1 MQAAFRAL
9 ASSLHYL
16 RGAFIA
22 ISVPNNAP
30 FILLIRFIH
39 ANKVQAAFE
48 YAKSSLQIFNYLI
61 YLNKISAKAH
71 RACFRA
77 AGLCTEAGK

>member
-16 RGAFIA
+16 RGAFISIFTVKLRA
-22 ISVPNNAP
+22 IHIANPV
-30 FILLIRFIH
+30 IR

-48 YAKSSLQIFNYLI
+48 YAKSSLHIFIYLI
-61 YLNKISAKAH
+61 
-71 RACFRA
+71 F
-77 AGLCTEAGK
+77 